1 MAFKLRS
8 GNGALPFKQMGATPT
23 KLTLGDVKDDLKDK
37 DEIKSE
43 VKLKTRDMGKYFQEG
58 LSGKKDM
65 TLKTDA
71 SKEIRGLEIKDKDT
85 KKFGGKAADL
95 GAKKLAEKIK
105 KGEKIEGEEGKK
117 KKGWGK
123 KFMDW
128 RKSEKGQ
135 AFFKGLEEAGQT
147 ISAGYG
153 PGGTGSL
160 ATANLK
166 IKQQA
171 KDNESQ
177 RLMDQTR
184 KLKLDN
190 YKKGDDF
197 LTVPSTDK
205 LGGSFASETGEDGD
219 PTASFES
226 TIDRE
231 YRLKSDDPGY
241 LGKEFARQDREKKQE
256 EDESAATY
264 RTETFNRKNRLN
276 FGK

>member
-147 ISAGYG
+147 ISLASDEE
-153 PGGTGSL
+153 TTL
-160 ATANLK
+160 ATAHRK
-166 IKQQA
+166 IKQQE
-171 KDNESQ
+171 KDNETQ
-177 RLMDQTR
+177 ALYNRMN
-184 KLKLDN
+184 KNKLDN